1 MGPLADACRCSPLAP
16 PLPGP
21 VTLTASPVG
30 AGSGCLSALSAELLC
45 AVGHLSGNESNHAN
59 NDRLS
64 GFPTV
69 TQLGRGSRACSQ
81 PRPLDTQ
88 PRALDTQPSA
98 VSQRTWM
105 TGVTRPAGQGGKE
118 LQEQLP

>member
-1 MGPLADACRCSPLAP
+1 MGALADACRRSPLAP

-21 VTLTASPVG
+21 VTMTASPVG
-30 AGSGCLSALSAELLC
+30 AGSGRLSALSAELLC
-45 AVGHLSGNESNHAN
+45 AGRHLSGNESNHAN

-69 TQLGRGSRACSQ
+69 TQQGRGSRACSQ

-88 PRALDTQPSA
+88 PSA

-105 TGVTRPAGQGGKE
+105 MGMTRPAGQGGKE